1 MFCYIFLSFAG
12 VSGGDMAIIA
22 FNVIFGIIQTIIII
36 AFSLKMYGEI
46 NREIILAV
54 FLIQIVELLI
64 FTQWGYVINEF
75 IKNIK
80 TP

>member
-1 MFCYIFLSFAG
+1 MFCYIFLSYVG
-12 VSGGDMAIIA
+12 VSGGDMAIIIA
-22 FNVIFGIIQTIIII
+22 NLIFGFIQALVII
-36 AFSLKMYGEI
+36 AFSLKRNGKI
-46 NREIILAV
+46 NSKLILAV

-64 FTQWGYVINEF
+64 FMQWGYAMNEF